1 MQVDADSTCR
11 VQTQPAV
18 RDQPAGASIGGV
30 ETTLP
35 IYGHI
40 VFAPFI
46 NRTSRPFRGLLFSLN
61 SRPFRG
67 LLFSLNLVFTPV
79 NLHNLR
85 IEVFGYAPINHLL
98 Q

>member
-18 RDQPAGASIGGV
+18 RDQPAGALIGGV

-46 NRTSRPFRGLLFSLN
+46 NRT

>member
-61 SRPFRG
+61 
-67 LLFSLNLVFTPV
+67 LVFTPV